1 MSKRSDKATAEV
13 FHKDNVTSALD
24 YIEHKWDELRRF
36 QPTDKGTLVGLPQP
50 YIVPSSRAN
59 SGFTFDEMYY
69 WDSYFVARGLLA
81 TNHKKLAGGMLE
93 NLLFMGRKF
102 DIIPNGSRLYYTSR
116 SQPPMLTSYIFDIY
130 ERNQDMVWLQRSM
143 AAAEHEYHTVWTADR
158 QPNWRNVF
166 HGLSRY
172 YDINVIDGLAEAEC
186 GWDNT
191 VRFSGQC
198 LSYVPIDLNS
208 LLFKYEQ
215 DFSRSARLLGDMA
228 AVEHWEQKAN
238 ERRQTVDAFLWN
250 EQKGFYFDYNF
261 HAEEQ
266 GKVWSLAGFYPLWSG
281 MASKEQAA
289 RLVKNLSKF
298 RQSGGLSTSLK
309 ASASK
314 GIGGQTHQWNYP
326 NGWAPLH
333 WLVVRGLERYGYH
346 DEARD
351 IARTWLATNLG
362 YFLQHGVFR
371 EAYNVVD
378 LDGTPEPGLYPPQ
391 LGYGWTNGV
400 FVDLANTYLHEADS
414 WLRDKNNPTFNE
426 KVTRKLKD
434 TLQKLQPKG

>member
-1 MSKRSDKATAEV
+1 MSKKTNSPQSDV

-36 QPTDKGTLVGLPQP
+36 EPADKGTLVGLPHP

-59 SGFTFDEMYY
+59 TGFTFDEMYY
-69 WDSYFVARGLLA
+69 WDSYLIARGLLVS
-81 TNHKKLAGGMLE
+81 NHRKLAAGMLE
-93 NLLFMGRKF
+93 NLLYMGRKF

-130 ERNQDMVWLQRSM
+130 EHSQDKIWLQRSI

-191 VRFSGQC
+191 TRFGGRC

-215 DFSRSARLLGDMA
+215 DFSRAARLLGDMA
-228 AVEHWEQKAN
+228 AVERWEQRAD
-238 ERRQTVDAFLWN
+238 ERRQTINAYLWN

-261 HAEEQ
+261 TREEQ
-266 GKVWSLAGFYPLWSG
+266 GKTWSLAGYYPLWAG
-281 MASKEQAA
+281 LASKEQAA
-289 RLVKNLSKF
+289 RVIANLAKF
-298 RQSGGLSTSLK
+298 RQPGGLVTSLK
-309 ASASK
+309 PSSPREN
-314 GIGGQTHQWNYP
+314 GGHSHQWSYP

-333 WLVVRGLERYGYH
+333 WVVIGGLERYGYH
-346 DEARD
+346 DLAR
-351 IARTWLATNLG
+351 AVALTWLATNIN
-362 YFLQHGVFR
+362 YFLRHGVFR
-371 EAYNVVD
+371 EAYNVVSTD
-378 LDGTPEPGLYPPQ
+378 DPPEPGLYPPQ
-391 LGYGWTNGV
+391 LGFGWTNGV
-400 FVDLANTYLHEADS
+400 FVDLAAAYLHEADA
-414 WLRDKNNPTFNE
+414 WLRDKNNLTLNQ
-426 KVTRKLKD
+426 KVLYKFKD
-434 TLQKLQPKG
+434 TIKKLQPKT